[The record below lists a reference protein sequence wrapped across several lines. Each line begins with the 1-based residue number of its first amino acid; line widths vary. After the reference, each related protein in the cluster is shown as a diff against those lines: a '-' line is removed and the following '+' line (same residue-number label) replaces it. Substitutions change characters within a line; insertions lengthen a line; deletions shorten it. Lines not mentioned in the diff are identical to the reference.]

1 LCLFSIMDEI
11 QAQTGT
17 YVEGFGDEVI
27 ECFVALGVVTATFYI
42 MYSCF
47 FARPHHIIH
56 PESQKHVSETRSRLG
71 LTPSGSP
78 THSDQEVE
86 TEAASSHAGSSRQY
100 YNDRKCP
107 ICLQDARFAV
117 ETNCGHLFCGQ
128 CIVTYWLFGNW
139 LGAVQCPVCRQTV
152 SLLLRDFP
160 ANIDGGEEI
169 ERSIRDYN
177 RRFSGQP
184 RPIMDY
190 LWDLPALLRHLLRE
204 FFSVGGLV
212 IMFRARIVL
221 CVIAIIVYL
230 ISPLDILPEAVLGL
244 LGLLD
249 DVFVLLLVLVYM
261 TIIYRQVVAQ
271 RE

>member
-1 LCLFSIMDEI
+1 MSKSGSYI
-11 QAQTGT
+11 
-17 YVEGFGDEVI
+17 EGFGDEVV
-27 ECFVALGVVTATFYI
+27 ELFTAVSIGLVSFYG
-42 MYSCF
+42 MYRCSLVQDDD
-47 FARPHHIIH
+47 IH
-56 PESQKHVSETRSRLG
+56 PESVPRVQETRSRLG
-71 LTPSGSP
+71 LDPSARP
-78 THSDQEVE
+78 PEEETEVE
-86 TEAASSHAGSSRQY
+86 ASQRAGSRHY

-107 ICLQDARFAV
+107 ICLQDASFAV

-160 ANIDGGEEI
+160 IDEIGGEDI
-169 ERSIRDYN
+169 EKNIRDYN
-177 RRFSGQP
+177 KRFSGQP

-190 LWDLPALLRHLLRE
+190 LYDLPALLRHLLRE

-221 CVIAIIVYL
+221 CVVAIVVYL
-230 ISPLDILPEAVLGL
+230 VSPLDILPEAVLGL

-249 DVFVLLLVLVYM
+249 DLFVLLLVLVYM

-271 RE
+271 RD

>member
-1 LCLFSIMDEI
+1 MDTMNIE
-11 QAQTGT
+11 TGS
-17 YVEGFGDEVI
+17 YIEGFGDEVI
-27 ECFVALGVVTATFYI
+27 ECFGTLGVVAFTSFVLYR
-42 MYSCF
+42 CF
-47 FARPHHIIH
+47 LSRPVPLIH
-56 PESQKHVSETRSRLG
+56 PESEKHVSETRSRLG
-71 LTPSGSP
+71 LMPSGAP
-78 THSDQEVE
+78 VENE
-86 TEAASSHAGSSRQY
+86 TEVDAQPCLSRQY

-107 ICLQDARFAV
+107 ICLQEARFAV

-160 ANIDGGEEI
+160 ANSDGGEEI
-169 ERSIRDYN
+169 EQSIRDYN

-184 RPIMDY
+184 RPLMDY

-221 CVIAIIVYL
+221 CVMAIIVYL

-249 DVFVLLLVLVYM
+249 DLFVLLLVLVYM

-271 RE
+271 RD

>member
-1 LCLFSIMDEI
+1 MDEI
-11 QAQTGT
+11 SVQTGT
-17 YVEGFGDEVI
+17 YIEGFGDEVI
-27 ECFVALGVVTATFYI
+27 ETFVGLGVILSTFLA
-42 MYSCF
+42 MYRCF
-47 FARPHHIIH
+47 FSRASPIIH

-78 THSDQEVE
+78 SHSDHEM
-86 TEAASSHAGSSRQY
+86 EAEATMRGEAGGPC
-100 YNDRKCP
+100 YNTDNKCP
-107 ICLQDARFAV
+107 ICLQDARYAV

-160 ANIDGGEEI
+160 ANSEGGEEI
-169 ERSIRDYN
+169 EQSIRDYN

-184 RPIMDY
+184 RPVMDY
-190 LWDLPALLRHLLRE
+190 IWDLPALLRHLLRE